1 MMCPDLCNGMG
12 PGPGFSAKPMGDHRI
27 IAPWWSLAN
36 QVKGYQ
42 YISVII
48 KNIQKELVRTF
59 SVRVLNFLN
68 LEVAPIDFQTS
79 LPSQKKSLRCKQQ
92 HMFQAHQDQSHWSW
106 LRKTDQELPWLI
118 CKASKTHMDWWFK
131 DVYTTHKKMLSNWGW
146 SILLPHIDLNIIVW
160 YSYINILLDI
170 MIEKLNFYTYLYIN
184 IYELLIWVEYSDC
197 FPILIGSPLQS
208 SGSFLTASVVW
219 VLHSASHLPQKSG
232 WDGMPDKVRII
243 ADFSDLDSQRTR
255 EKKKWI
261 ISHSKFRIIS
271 QRLFTILS
279 CEIFARCHLALNLV
293 NLFILFPPRIPSW
306 RSRETGSGVLWL
318 LWSDRY
324 VWIFLR
330 LGRPWGKQE
339 RRINPRQWAGLDY

>member
-1 MMCPDLCNGMG
+1 
-12 PGPGFSAKPMGDHRI
+12 
-27 IAPWWSLAN
+27 
-36 QVKGYQ
+36 
-42 YISVII
+42 
-48 KNIQKELVRTF
+48 
-59 SVRVLNFLN
+59 
-68 LEVAPIDFQTS
+68 
-79 LPSQKKSLRCKQQ
+79 
-92 HMFQAHQDQSHWSW
+92 
-106 LRKTDQELPWLI
+106 
-118 CKASKTHMDWWFK
+118 
-131 DVYTTHKKMLSNWGW
+131 MLSNWGW

-293 NLFILFPPRIPSW
+293 NLFILFPPESHR
-306 RSRETGSGVLWL
+306 GAA
-318 LWSDRY
+318 
-324 VWIFLR
+324 
-330 LGRPWGKQE
+330 GRPEVACCGCCGAIDTSGSSWGWDGHGGNKKGE
-339 RRINPRQWAGLDY
+339 SILDNGPG